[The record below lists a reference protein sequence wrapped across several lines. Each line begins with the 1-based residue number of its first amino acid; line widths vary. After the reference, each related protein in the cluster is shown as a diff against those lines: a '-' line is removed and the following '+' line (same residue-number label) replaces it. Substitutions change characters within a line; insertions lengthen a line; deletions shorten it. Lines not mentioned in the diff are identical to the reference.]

1 VRIRRSAARELEA
14 IPLADRTRIVTRID
28 GLQTEPRPPG
38 CEKLSGEEK
47 YRLRQGDHRILYEI
61 IDRQL
66 IVTVVTIGNRRDV
79 YR

>member
-47 YRLRQGDHRILYEI
+47 YRLRQGDYRILYEI